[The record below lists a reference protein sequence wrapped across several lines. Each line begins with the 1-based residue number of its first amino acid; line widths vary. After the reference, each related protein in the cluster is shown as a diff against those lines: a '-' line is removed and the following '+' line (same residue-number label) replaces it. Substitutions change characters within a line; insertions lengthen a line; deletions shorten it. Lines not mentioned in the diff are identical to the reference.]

1 MDIGHDVIFSGR
13 EAWIVNRDSDMRF
26 VADRRDDLYY
36 IREDIKCAKAATAKE
51 CSELKWHYRL
61 GHLNARDL
69 ARSIWDYVS
78 DISLKDIDKLSRYRV
93 ASCV

>member
-1 MDIGHDVIFSGR
+1 
-13 EAWIVNRDSDMRF
+13 MRF

-36 IREDIKCAKAATAKE
+36 IHEDIKCAKAATAKE
-51 CSELKWHYRL
+51 CSELLKWHYRL

-69 ARSIWDYVS
+69 ARSIWDHVS